1 MDDATVASEK
11 QHYAELL
18 RQHLKAAKHL
28 RQQANDA
35 PAAARHRLL
44 VREWQAGR
52 LARTHADLL
61 ASARF
66 GRAAQFFLSDL
77 YGPKDFSSRDEEV
90 ERILPL
96 LIKML
101 PASALCAL
109 ALAVEL
115 DALSEEL
122 DSAMVAELCRAGLI
136 ECIDEGRLR
145 RGLPRHRRPART
157 SAPDSAH
164 PRNRPDARPTR
175 PQAPAQQHAQAD
187 ARPRP
192 CGRTRRIAR
201 VSRAR
206 LPRLPRHGFGERL
219 PGLDRA
225 QGRETAG
232 QAVRRDRRPLR
243 LALGYTL

>member
-66 GRAAQFFLSDL
+66 GQAAQFFLSDL

-136 ECIDEGRLR
+136 ECIDEDAYAAAYRAIGGRHERQRQILLIRETGQTLDRLARKPLLSSMLR
-145 RGLPRHRRPART
+145 LMRGPAHVAGLGELHEFLERGFHAFRDMG
-157 SAPDSAH
+157 SASDFLDSIE
-164 PRNRPDARPTR
+164 RKE
-175 PQAPAQQHAQAD
+175 
-187 ARPRP
+187 
-192 CGRTRRIAR
+192 
-201 VSRAR
+201 
-206 LPRLPRHGFGERL
+206 ERL
-219 PGLDRA
+219 LVRLFEG
-225 QGRETAG
+225 TADPF
-232 QAVRRDRRPLR
+232 V
-243 LALGYTL
+243 

>member
-66 GRAAQFFLSDL
+66 GQAAQFFLSDL

-101 PASALCAL
+101 PASALYAL

-136 ECIDEGRLR
+136 ECIDEDAYAAAYRAIGGRPERQRQILLIRETGQTLDRLARKPLLSSMLR
-145 RGLPRHRRPART
+145 LMRGPAHVAGLGELHEFLERGFHAFRDMG
-157 SAPDSAH
+157 SASDFLDSIE
-164 PRNRPDARPTR
+164 RKE
-175 PQAPAQQHAQAD
+175 
-187 ARPRP
+187 
-192 CGRTRRIAR
+192 
-201 VSRAR
+201 
-206 LPRLPRHGFGERL
+206 ERL
-219 PGLDRA
+219 LVRLFEG
-225 QGRETAG
+225 TADPF
-232 QAVRRDRRPLR
+232 V
-243 LALGYTL
+243 

>member
-66 GRAAQFFLSDL
+66 GQAAQFFLSDL

-136 ECIDEGRLR
+136 ECIDEDAYAAAYRAIGGRPERQRQILLIRETGQTLDRLARKPLLSSMLR
-145 RGLPRHRRPART
+145 LMRGPAHVAGLGELHEFLERGFHAFRDMG
-157 SAPDSAH
+157 SASDFLDSIE
-164 PRNRPDARPTR
+164 RKE
-175 PQAPAQQHAQAD
+175 
-187 ARPRP
+187 
-192 CGRTRRIAR
+192 
-201 VSRAR
+201 
-206 LPRLPRHGFGERL
+206 ERL
-219 PGLDRA
+219 LVRLFEG
-225 QGRETAG
+225 TADPF
-232 QAVRRDRRPLR
+232 V
-243 LALGYTL
+243 